1 MRSPSSSASK
11 RRRAESA
18 AQSERLRVLRL
29 RLLSQLDQ
37 KYGREKAVLRKTIR
51 SLEERLRRDGHR

>member
-29 RLLSQLDQ
+29 SQLDQ

-51 SLEERLRRDGHR
+51 SLEERLRREGHR